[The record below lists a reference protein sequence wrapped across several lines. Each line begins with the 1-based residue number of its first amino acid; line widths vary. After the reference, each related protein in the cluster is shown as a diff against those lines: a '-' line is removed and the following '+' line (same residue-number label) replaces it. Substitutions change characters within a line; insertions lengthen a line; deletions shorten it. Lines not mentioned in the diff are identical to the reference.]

1 MALTPLSDALAT
13 LLAQVDLTP
22 GTERVSLEAASG
34 RYAAEAVHST
44 LSVPPA
50 DNSAMDGYAVRTGD
64 LPAVQRVSQRIPAG
78 SAPSALEPGTAA
90 RIFTGAEIPEGADAV
105 VLQEDAEQVDEG
117 VRLPEARGGQHIRR
131 RGGDIQPGQQLV
143 AAGRYLRP
151 QDIGLLASVGFDAVQ
166 VFQPLTVAILTT
178 GDELREPGSGDL
190 VSGEIYNSNRF
201 SLAAQIRAL
210 GMNVLDM
217 GNLPDQPERI
227 GDALERAAADADCV
241 LTAGGVSV
249 GEEDHVR
256 GQIES
261 RGKLNIWKLAIKPG
275 KPLAFGEVR
284 GTPVFGLPGNPVSSW
299 ITFALVA
306 KPWLIKRQGG
316 IVSAA
321 SRFPV
326 RSGFELTRP
335 AAREEFVRVKLAGS
349 GTAMRATLTGSQ
361 SSGVLSSLS
370 EADGVAVIPPGKTVA
385 EGDWLDIM
393 PISALLSP
401 EVV

>member
-13 LLAQVDLTP
+13 LLAQIDSTP
-22 GTERVSLEAASG
+22 QTEWVSLEAASG

-50 DNSAMDGYAVRTGD
+50 DNSAMDGYAVRAGE
-64 LPAVQRVSQRIPAG
+64 LPAMQARQPAHPCGSAATRWSPARPRAFSPVQRSPRVRMRWCCKRMPNSSTRGCDCPRPRRAAYPA
-78 SAPSALEPGTAA
+78 P
-90 RIFTGAEIPEGADAV
+90 
-105 VLQEDAEQVDEG
+105 
-117 VRLPEARGGQHIRR
+117 RR
-131 RGGDIQPGQQLV
+131 DIQPGQQLV
-143 AAGRYLRP
+143 AAGRCLQP
-151 QDIGLLASVGFDAVQ
+151 QDIGLLASVGLDAVR
-166 VFQPLTVAILTT
+166 VFHPLTVAILTT

-190 VSGEIYNSNRF
+190 ASGEIYNSNRF

-227 GDALERAAADADCV
+227 GDALERAAAGADCV

-261 RGKLNIWKLAIKPG
+261 RGSLTLWKLAIKPG
-275 KPLAFGEVR
+275 KPLAFGEVC

-299 ITFALVA
+299 MTFALVA

-316 IVSAA
+316 VVLAA
-321 SRFPV
+321 PRFAV
-326 RSGFELTRP
+326 RSAFELPRP
-335 AAREEFVRVKLAGS
+335 GRGKSLFASDCRALARPWRPRLQEPELGCALWLERGRRCS
-349 GTAMRATLTGSQ
+349 SDSTGS
-361 SSGVLSSLS
+361 
-370 EADGVAVIPPGKTVA
+370 DHR
-385 EGDWLDIM
+385 
-393 PISALLSP
+393 
-401 EVV
+401 

>member
-13 LLAQVDLTP
+13 LLAQIDSTP
-22 GTERVSLEAASG
+22 QTEWVSLEAASG
-34 RYAAEAVHST
+34 RYAAEPVYST

-50 DNSAMDGYAVRTGD
+50 DNSAMDGYAVRAGE

-78 SAPSALEPGTAA
+78 SAPTALEPGTAA

-105 VLQEDAEQVDEG
+105 VLQEDAEQLDEG
-117 VRLPEARGGQHIRR
+117 VRLPEAREGQHIRR

-143 AAGRYLRP
+143 AAGRCLQP
-151 QDIGLLASVGFDAVQ
+151 QDIGLLASVGLDAVR

-261 RGKLNIWKLAIKPG
+261 RARSRFGSWRLNPASRWRSGK
-275 KPLAFGEVR
+275 
-284 GTPVFGLPGNPVSSW
+284 
-299 ITFALVA
+299 
-306 KPWLIKRQGG
+306 
-316 IVSAA
+316 SAA
-321 SRFPV
+321 PRFL
-326 RSGFELTRP
+326 GCP
-335 AAREEFVRVKLAGS
+335 ATPCRHG
-349 GTAMRATLTGSQ
+349 
-361 SSGVLSSLS
+361 
-370 EADGVAVIPPGKTVA
+370 
-385 EGDWLDIM
+385 
-393 PISALLSP
+393 
-401 EVV
+401 